1 MEHLQDFIVFE
12 GLDGAGTTTQARLL
26 AEHFR
31 SRGKEVF
38 LTCEPTDGPI
48 GRLIRAVLSKEIIL
62 TPRTLAKLY
71 AADRDEHINGI
82 GGVRE
87 HTEQGRIVIS
97 DRYFF
102 SSIAYQSIDSPIDS
116 VIGYN
121 SEYPYPEL
129 IIYIDTPVE
138 VCMERILSRSTT
150 SDIFEI
156 EHIQRSVYDN
166 YRRAFEL
173 LPEGVRLIRVDGSL
187 GIEEVTARIREALS

>member
-26 AEHFR
+26 SEHLAAQ
-31 SRGKEVF
+31 GKQVY

-48 GRLIRAVLSKEIIL
+48 GRLIRAVLAKEL
-62 TPRTLAKLY
+62 VVTPRVLAKLY

-82 GGVRE
+82 GGVK
-87 HTEQGRIVIS
+87 EQLDQGKSVIS
-97 DRYFF
+97 DRYLF
-102 SSIAYQSIDSPIDS
+102 SSVAYQSIDTPIDA
-116 VIGYN
+116 VCRYN
-121 SEYPYPEL
+121 SEYPYPQY

-156 EHIQRSVYDN
+156 EHIQRSVYEN
-166 YRRAFEL
+166 YRRAFDK
-173 LPEGVRLIRVDGSL
+173 LPEGVRFIRVDGTLS
-187 GIEEVTARIREALS
+187 IEEVTSSIRQNFS